1 MQPNVYRNQD
11 GSSQHIA
18 TVHMPSSTSF
28 SGQFTSPSP
37 SFPASSCSSN
47 YAKNAL
53 SSSLPMTSSSLATP
67 ASILSTLKDPEG
79 AWASARSSP
88 HGAPSPSQSNSIPA
102 AEPPRAPPSASP
114 PGLSL
119 SRSHP
124 LQCGFSFWY
133 LQRKAD
139 TGADNYEQAIKKL
152 ATFNTV
158 EAFWA
163 CYSHL
168 QRPGD
173 LASIDYQCFREGI
186 VPLWEDDANQEGGKW
201 VIRLKKGMA
210 NRCWEDTLLALIGD
224 HFHLGEE
231 ICGLVISTK
240 YQEDTLSV
248 WNRTSNNRTV
258 ILKIRDVLKKILRIP
273 VNEAL
278 EYKAHNAAI
287 RHNLQQQQ
295 QQLNS
300 PPFQAQAGEL
310 PIEDLPEVQ
319 QQNQPPRGPRPQMQ
333 RHHST

>member
-1 MQPNVYRNQD
+1 MYRDQSD
-11 GSSQHIA
+11 TVAA
-18 TVHMPSSTSF
+18 TVHMPPSSSF
-28 SGQFTSPSP
+28 PGQPSSFAAP
-37 SFPASSCSSN
+37 FPASD
-47 YAKNAL
+47 YFPKPL
-53 SSSLPMTSSSLATP
+53 SSSLPASSP
-67 ASILSTLKDPEG
+67 ASILSTLKGPE
-79 AWASARSSP
+79 AWVRPAEP
-88 HGAPSPSQSNSIPA
+88 VEPSP
-102 AEPPRAPPSASP
+102 SP

-119 SRSHP
+119 GRTHP

-133 LQRKAD
+133 LHRKAD
-139 TGADNYEQAIKKL
+139 TGADNYEQNIKKV

-163 CYSHL
+163 SYSHL

-173 LASIDYQCFREGI
+173 LASIDYQCFRDGI
-186 VPLWEDDANQEGGKW
+186 VPLWEDDANKEGGKW

-295 QQLNS
+295 QQMFNS
-300 PPFQAQAGEL
+300 PQFQPQMGEVPL
-310 PIEDLPEVQ
+310 EQMPDLQ
-319 QQNQPPRGPRPQMQ
+319 QQHLSAPRGPMPQMQ

>member
-1 MQPNVYRNQD
+1 MQPNVYRTQD
-11 GSSQHIA
+11 GSPHA
-18 TVHMPSSTSF
+18 TVHMPPSTSF
-28 SGQFTSPSP
+28 PGPLTPSFSPSYP
-37 SFPASSCSSN
+37 SATN
-47 YAKNAL
+47 YFKNPL
-53 SSSLPMTSSSLATP
+53 SSSLPSSSTAP
-67 ASILSTLKDPEG
+67 ASILSTLK
-79 AWASARSSP
+79 
-88 HGAPSPSQSNSIPA
+88 APSS
-102 AEPPRAPPSASP
+102 ETTDPPSASP

-119 SRSHP
+119 SRTHP

-133 LQRKAD
+133 LHRKAD
-139 TGADNYEQAIKKL
+139 TGADNYEQNIKKL

-158 EAFWA
+158 EAFWS

-295 QQLNS
+295 QLNS
-300 PPFQAQAGEL
+300 PQFQPQPGEVR
-310 PIEDLPEVQ
+310 IEDVPDVEQ
-319 QQNQPPRGPRPQMQ
+319 QHQPPRGPRPQMQ